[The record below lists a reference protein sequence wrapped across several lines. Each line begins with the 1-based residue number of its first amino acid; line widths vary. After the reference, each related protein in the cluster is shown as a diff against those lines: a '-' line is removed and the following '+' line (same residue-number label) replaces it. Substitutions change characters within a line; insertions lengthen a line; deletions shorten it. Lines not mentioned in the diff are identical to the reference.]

1 MNKKLTDLQR
11 NHLRSPRVGT
21 YYAVFEDEGERILR
35 VLDEFI
41 SLNSKKI
48 VLEIKEIQ
56 WAHHGSLKPQ
66 VNFKYLE
73 MDILLSGDYL
83 FADEEQIQ
91 KFEEYETEELRRM
104 KKREGKKRR

>member
-1 MNKKLTDLQR
+1 
-11 NHLRSPRVGT
+11 
-21 YYAVFEDEGERILR
+21 LR

-91 KFEEYETEELRRM
+91 KFEEYETEELRRI
-104 KKREGKKRR
+104 KKREGKSDDDIRGAITCMLPPAAKRAHPGS